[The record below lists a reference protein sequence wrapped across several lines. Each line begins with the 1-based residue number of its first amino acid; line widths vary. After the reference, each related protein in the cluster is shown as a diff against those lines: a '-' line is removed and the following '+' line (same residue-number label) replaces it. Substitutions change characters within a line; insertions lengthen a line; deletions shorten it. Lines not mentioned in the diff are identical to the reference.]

1 MGQDHQKIYH
11 RAWSQ
16 LGPPLRPPPDMV
28 VAVREQIKDKR
39 GRALLLGV
47 TPELADMTPQLI
59 AVDRN
64 FSMVAN
70 VWPGNTASRYAI
82 VGDWRRP
89 SFKSGAFA
97 ICIADGSLSFLTFPH
112 ETLAL
117 FQELNCILERGGRM
131 VFRLYLSPDV
141 AETVAELRDQAL
153 LGKISNFHT
162 FKIRLAMSLASQQSV
177 PQICVADI
185 LRSFNSLFGHREEL
199 VRMTGWSREQ
209 IDTIDFY
216 KDSTVFFSLPRKD
229 QLLSVVSSVYPDARF
244 VPSGTYEMS
253 ELCPLLVANRT

>member
-16 LGPPLRPPPDMV
+16 LGPPLRPPPDV
-28 VAVREQIKDKR
+28 VIAVREQIKDKR

-89 SFKSGAFA
+89 SFKSRAFA
-97 ICIADGSLSFLTFPH
+97 ICIADGSLSFLTFTD
-112 ETLAL
+112 ETQTL
-117 FQELNCILERGGRM
+117 FQEQNRIIYKGGRL
-131 VFRLYLSPDV
+131 V
-141 AETVAELRDQAL
+141 LRQY
-153 LGKISNFHT
+153 I
-162 FKIRLAMSLASQQSV
+162 
-177 PQICVADI
+177 
-185 LRSFNSLFGHREEL
+185 
-199 VRMTGWSREQ
+199 
-209 IDTIDFY
+209 
-216 KDSTVFFSLPRKD
+216 
-229 QLLSVVSSVYPDARF
+229 
-244 VPSGTYEMS
+244 
-253 ELCPLLVANRT
+253 